1 MLDFLGR
8 LVIVCFAAL
17 VVRLIAN
24 GSSLAESKAARTT
37 TSADTSSGSTNN
49 ATPGSPQS
57 SDSQAGTQSSSGING
72 SWAGGDQQLGTS
84 IQLKDTWSLQFGGG
98 VDFEQQQSQSRSNP
112 AGDVNGRVG
121 VGLRF

>member
-1 MLDFLGR
+1 MLDFLEN

-17 VVRLIAN
+17 VVYLIAD
-24 GSSLAESKAARTT
+24 GSSLAEGKSART
-37 TSADTSSGSTNN
+37 DTSSGATTN
-49 ATPGSPQS
+49 TPSNSPQS
-57 SDSQAGTQSSSGING
+57 GDSQAGTQSSSGISG